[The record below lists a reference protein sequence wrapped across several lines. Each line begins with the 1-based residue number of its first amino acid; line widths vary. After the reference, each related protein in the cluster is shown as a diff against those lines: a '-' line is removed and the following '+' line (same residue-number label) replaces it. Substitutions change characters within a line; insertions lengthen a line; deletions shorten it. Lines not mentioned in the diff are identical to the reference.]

1 PQLGTPGSEGGR
13 GGKLPRPTRPGTY
26 CYVPAPSEL
35 DVRVAPHPAQAFTNA
50 PRGTRPLPSVVRA
63 RGSAGGSWHAT
74 TPCCPPCPDRP
85 GCARSDDGSG
95 SLPPRFAGVDHR
107 SDIVP
112 SVPSIG
118 IRSGCGLSAFGPVA
132 SPAVLPGTVPT
143 SDRRD

>member
-1 PQLGTPGSEGGR
+1 MAPARPWLARYEPKGSPIR
-13 GGKLPRPTRPGTY
+13 GPSSRVAGKY

-63 RGSAGGSWHAT
+63 RGSADGSWHAS
-74 TPCCPPCPDRP
+74 TPCCPPCPDRL
-85 GCARSDDGSG
+85 GCARPDDGSG

-112 SVPSIG
+112 FGVPIAYVWG
-118 IRSGCGLSAFGPVA
+118 GA
-132 SPAVLPGTVPT
+132 T
-143 SDRRD
+143 